1 MADIFAVK
9 NLPDQDLQPYF
20 KAFQFGHE
28 RSVVIGSYSLES
40 QRNAGDID
48 VDVYIQSRI
57 EYDFVNREIKN
68 IVKKIDDNDKMFFIE
83 LKVQYKDPNKKKKFF
98 ATQIDDVE
106 IPKENFNQ
114 IEYIKIDM
122 VIFLVDSFKE
132 ISVNYWLN
140 PVKHD
145 VEQSIIDDIADQ
157 IKEKNYYK
165 AVKWTFSL
173 AKFLDDKPKG
183 LLISKF
189 LNNYT
194 GGEYKVLK
202 NLKAI
207 KLLLENYDDPQIRNM
222 VRVNLKNY
230 NITPKISVVN
240 RLIPQLEKKVNKEAK
255 KYLDDVILKKNL

>member
-48 VDVYIQSRI
+48 IDVYIQSKI
-57 EYDFVNREIKN
+57 EYDFVNKEIKK
-68 IVKKIDDNDKMFFIE
+68 IVKQIDDNDKMFFIE
-83 LKVQYKDPNKKKKFF
+83 LKVQYKDADKKKKFF

-122 VIFLVDSFKE
+122 VIFLIDSFKE
-132 ISVNYWLN
+132 VSINYWLN
-140 PVKHD
+140 PNKYN
-145 VEQSIIDDIADQ
+145 VENAIISDISEQ

-173 AKFLDDKPKG
+173 AKYLNDKPKG
-183 LLISKF
+183 LLISEF

-207 KLLLENYDDPQIRNM
+207 KLLLENYDDPLIRNM
-222 VRVNLKNY
+222 VRVNLLNY
-230 NITPKISVVN
+230 NIKPKIGVVYK
-240 RLIPQLEKKVNKEAK
+240 LIPQLEKKVNKEAK
-255 KYLDDVILKKNL
+255 IFLDNVILKKYL

>member
-1 MADIFAVK
+1 MGDIFAVK
-9 NLPDQDLQPYF
+9 NLPDANLQPFF
-20 KAFQFGHE
+20 KAFQFANE

-48 VDVYIQSRI
+48 IDVYIEGKK
-57 EYDFVNREIKN
+57 EYNFVDKEIKK
-68 IVKKIDDNDKMFFIE
+68 IVKQIDDNDNMFFIE
-83 LKVQYKDPNKKKKFF
+83 LKVQYKEEEKKKKFF
-98 ATQIDDVE
+98 ATQIDNIE

-114 IEYIKIDM
+114 IEYIKIDL

-132 ISVNYWLN
+132 VSINYWLN
-140 PVKHD
+140 PNKYN
-145 VEQSIIDDIADQ
+145 VEKAILDDINEQ

-173 AKFLDDKPKG
+173 AKYLNDKPKG
-183 LLISKF
+183 LLISQF

-207 KLLLENYDDPQIRNM
+207 KLLLENYDDPQIRKM
-222 VRVNLKNY
+222 IRVNLINY
-230 NITPKISVVN
+230 NITPKISIIYK
-240 RLIPQLEKKVNKEAK
+240 LIPQLEKKVNKEAK
-255 KYLDDVILKKNL
+255 KFLDDVLLKKHL

>member
-48 VDVYIQSRI
+48 VDVYIQSKI
-57 EYDFVNREIKN
+57 EYDFVNKEIKN

-98 ATQIDDVE
+98 ATQIDDVD

-122 VIFLVDSFKE
+122 VIFLIDSFKE

-140 PVKHD
+140 PTKHD
-145 VEQSIIDDIADQ
+145 VEQSIIDDIAEQ

-240 RLIPQLEKKVNKEAK
+240 KLIPQLENKVNKEAK

>member
-1 MADIFAVK
+1 MDIFQVK
-9 NLPDQDLQPYF
+9 NLPDPDLQPFF
-20 KAFQFGHE
+20 KAITFARE
-28 RSVVIGSYSLES
+28 RPVVIGSYSLES

-48 VDVYIQSRI
+48 IDVYIQSKI
-57 EYDFVNREIKN
+57 EFDFVNKEIKN
-68 IVKKIDDNDKMFFIE
+68 IVKRIDDNPNMFFIE
-83 LKVQYKDPNKKKKFF
+83 LKVQYRDANKKKKFF
-98 ATQIDDVE
+98 ANQIDDVE
-106 IPKENFNQ
+106 IPKEKFNEV
-114 IEYIKIDM
+114 EYIKIDL
-122 VIFLVDSFKE
+122 VIFLIDSFKE
-132 ISVNYWLN
+132 VSINYWLN

-145 VEQSIIDDIADQ
+145 VEKEIKKDIAEQ

-183 LLISKF
+183 LLISEF

-222 VRVNLKNY
+222 IRVNLSNY
-230 NITPKISVVN
+230 NITPKISVIYK
-240 RLIPQLEKKVNKEAK
+240 LIPQLEKKVNREAK
-255 KYLDDVILKKNL
+255 KFLDNVLTKKYL

>member
-1 MADIFAVK
+1 
-9 NLPDQDLQPYF
+9 
-20 KAFQFGHE
+20 
-28 RSVVIGSYSLES
+28 
-40 QRNAGDID
+40 
-48 VDVYIQSRI
+48 
-57 EYDFVNREIKN
+57 
-68 IVKKIDDNDKMFFIE
+68 MFFIE

-122 VIFLVDSFKE
+122 VIFLIDSFKE

-173 AKFLDDKPKG
+173 AKFLDDRPKG

-222 VRVNLKNY
+222 VRVNLKNF

-240 RLIPQLEKKVNKEAK
+240 KLIPQLEKKVNKEAK